1 MIERLEDLILTGM
14 GLPFTPLTVVNGEK
28 LVPLLDRIREN
39 LPVEIQNAQR
49 LLERRDEIINEA
61 QAKANHVLQ
70 EAKRQS
76 EFMLS
81 ESELLRAVQDEA
93 GRIRQQITLELEAMQ
108 KKAFEEAEAM
118 RAQAMEE
125 AAAIRAGAD
134 QYAEAILGSLDKSLG
149 EFQAVV
155 RNGQRYLKKARM
167 DAAQQA
173 PSALRGAYATPPA
186 AYGSEYPAG
195 SGQHA
200 GERRSA
206 ADRHAEEMLRQT
218 TLTR

>member
-1 MIERLEDLILTGM
+1 
-14 GLPFTPLTVVNGEK
+14 VNGEK

-108 KKAFEEAEAM
+108 KKAFEESEAR

-125 AAAIRAGAD
+125 AAIIRAGAD

-149 EFQAVV
+149 EFQVVV

-173 PSALRGAYATPPA
+173 PVALRGAYATPPA
-186 AYGSEYPAG
+186 AYGADYPTG
-195 SGQHA
+195 GGHPP

-206 ADRHAEEMLRQT
+206 VERQAEEMLRQT